1 MTHMHF
7 GHAQYLPIALPLFA
21 LLAGAL
27 ALLLIL
33 VQIRVLRYAYMQ
45 LGVSSGTAFF
55 LLFASLFGSY
65 INIPIAALGQET
77 MVTER
82 EVTYFGMRYIVPVMV
97 GSPGVILAVNVGGAV
112 IPTLLSIYLLTKNR
126 LWKRGLIAIAC
137 VAAICHGLAQPVHGV
152 GIALPIFVP
161 PLVAA
166 VIAAVV
172 SWKNAAPLAY
182 AGGSLGVLIGA
193 DLLNLGK
200 LQGLGAPVVS
210 IGGAG
215 TFDGIFVTGL
225 TICHGLAQPVHGVGI
240 ALPIFV
246 PPLVAAVIAAVVS
259 WRNAAPLAY
268 AGGSLGVLIGADLL
282 NLGKL
287 EGLGAPV
294 VSIGGAGTFDGIF
307 VTGLMA
313 VLLAGLTGRRT
324 AR

>member
-1 MTHMHF
+1 MHF
-7 GHAQYLPIALPLFA
+7 GHSQYLPIALPLFA

-112 IPTLLSIYLLTKNR
+112 IPTLLSIYLLSKNR
-126 LWKRGLIAIAC
+126 LWERGLVAIAC
-137 VAAICHGLAQPVHGV
+137 VAV
-152 GIALPIFVP
+152 
-161 PLVAA
+161 
-166 VIAAVV
+166 
-172 SWKNAAPLAY
+172 
-182 AGGSLGVLIGA
+182 
-193 DLLNLGK
+193 
-200 LQGLGAPVVS
+200 
-210 IGGAG
+210 
-215 TFDGIFVTGL
+215 
-225 TICHGLAQPVHGVGI
+225 ICHGLAQPVHGVGI

-259 WRNAAPLAY
+259 WRKAAPLAY
-268 AGGSLGVLIGADLL
+268 AGAASAC
-282 NLGKL
+282 
-287 EGLGAPV
+287 
-294 VSIGGAGTFDGIF
+294 
-307 VTGLMA
+307 
-313 VLLAGLTGRRT
+313 
-324 AR
+324 